1 LQSALA
7 DAATVDAARTPVGLF
22 GRGHVRSQANM
33 SDSLG
38 DAIRQARLDKDL
50 TLREL
55 ARRLNKAPSYLSD
68 IEYDRRVPSESV
80 LKDICGVLELDFDRM
95 LALAGRFDENTE
107 QYLKQTPAA
116 GVVFRKFSDLDLGE
130 AELKKVDSFI
140 DRLGQKR
147 ERPPE

>member
-1 LQSALA
+1 
-7 DAATVDAARTPVGLF
+7 
-22 GRGHVRSQANM
+22 M

-38 DAIRQARLDKDL
+38 DAIRQARLAKDL

-55 ARRLNKAPSYLSD
+55 ARRIEKAPSYLSD
-68 IEYDRRVPSESV
+68 IEYDRRVPSETV
-80 LKDICGVLELDFDRM
+80 LRDICEVLELDFDRM

-107 QYLKQTPAA
+107 HYLKQTPAA

-130 AELKKVDSFI
+130 AELKKVNSFI
-140 DRLGQKR
+140 EKLGQKR

>member
-1 LQSALA
+1 
-7 DAATVDAARTPVGLF
+7 
-22 GRGHVRSQANM
+22 M

-38 DAIRQARLDKDL
+38 DAIRQARVANDL
-50 TLREL
+50 TFREL
-55 ARRLNKAPSYLSD
+55 TRRVDKAPSYLSD
-68 IEYDRRVPSESV
+68 IEYDRRVPSETV
-80 LKDICGVLELDFDRM
+80 LKDICEVLDLDFDRM

-130 AELKKVDSFI
+130 AELKQVNRFI

-147 ERPPE
+147 ERPQE